1 METYNC
7 PVDKL
12 HLLSKMTE
20 FHAVSDLQ
28 HRYGLASRQAVYDRL
43 AALKI
48 KPVSRGKLS
57 TELDYT

>member
-1 METYNC
+1 
-7 PVDKL
+7 
-12 HLLSKMTE
+12 MTE